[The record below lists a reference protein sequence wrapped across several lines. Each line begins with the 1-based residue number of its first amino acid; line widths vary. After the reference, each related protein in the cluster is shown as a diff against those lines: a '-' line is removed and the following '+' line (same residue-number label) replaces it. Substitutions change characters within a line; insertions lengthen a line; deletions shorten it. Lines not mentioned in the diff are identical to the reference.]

1 MRAASSKVSKMSVCL
16 VCLGDGSFSN
26 LAFTIHEEGNGE
38 ADMVDGAFA
47 ALEGNG
53 VTGEGTRCTILHT
66 TGTIV
71 FDEE

>member
-1 MRAASSKVSKMSVCL
+1 MSVCL

-53 VTGEGTRCTILHT
+53 VTGEGA
-66 TGTIV
+66 
-71 FDEE
+71 